1 MVLYQPKVQL
11 FNIYLLTKIVSMS
24 ICGEYASE
32 LDGLIVLIA
41 NKSAILRK
49 PGKVKAKFLGVIVET
64 MVKRHTERKNICVL
78 Y

>member
-41 NKSAILRK
+41 NKSATLRK
-49 PGKVKAKFLGVIVET
+49 PG
-64 MVKRHTERKNICVL
+64 
-78 Y
+78 